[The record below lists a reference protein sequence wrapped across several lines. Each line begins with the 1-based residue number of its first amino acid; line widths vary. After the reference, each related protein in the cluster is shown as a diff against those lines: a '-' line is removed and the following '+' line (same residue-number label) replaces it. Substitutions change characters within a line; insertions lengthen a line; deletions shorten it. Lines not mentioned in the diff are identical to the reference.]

1 MLFSILHKMLQIF
14 KNIEINENI
23 GTAKLKSELFT
34 PAGNCMFKV
43 NNRITRTR
51 YEICQEL
58 TIKTLEQRQW
68 RQWHLSRVFIVNT
81 GYISHFILVFQLLTT
96 CT

>member
-1 MLFSILHKMLQIF
+1 MLQIF

-23 GTAKLKSELFT
+23 GTTKLKSELFT
-34 PAGNCMFKV
+34 PAGYCMFKV
-43 NNRITRTR
+43 NNRNTRTR
-51 YEICQEL
+51 YEIFQEL

-68 RQWHLSRVFIVNT
+68 RQRHRSRVFIVNF
-81 GYISHFILVFQLLTT
+81 GYISHFILVFLLLTS